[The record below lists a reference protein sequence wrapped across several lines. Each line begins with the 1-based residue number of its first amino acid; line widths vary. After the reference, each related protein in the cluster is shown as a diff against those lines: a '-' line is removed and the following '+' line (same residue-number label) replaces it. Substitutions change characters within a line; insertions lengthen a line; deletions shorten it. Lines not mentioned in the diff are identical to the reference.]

1 MHMSKAERQS
11 ELRAKTQ
18 QLLQGPLKHIRV
30 VGLAAALLPVAAVP
44 AAAAPDQHCSSAGNL
59 CGFVWADDGDGIQEA
74 GEPGIEGAVVTVG
87 ETVTFTDSNGFYE
100 IFVVPGSTYTVQV
113 QIPNDGVPT
122 LTNVGDDT
130 TDSDG
135 ELIGSD
141 SVATVFFPEGVTEV
155 TNTDFGF
162 AVAPTAA
169 IGAGTPGYW
178 MNHPEAW
185 PVASI
190 VIGGDTYSR
199 ETAIQLLKAPGN
211 KDKTYTMFASLV
223 SAKLN
228 LLIGTNP
235 VCITGEVDAADAWMD
250 TYGPVGTKVAAS
262 SYAWKVGEPHHRAMD
277 NYNNGMLCAPH
288 RD

>member
-1 MHMSKAERQS
+1 MSKAERQS

-44 AAAAPDQHCSSAGNL
+44 AAAAPDQHCSSSGNL

-87 ETVTFTDSNGFYE
+87 DVVTFTDASGFYE
-100 IFVVPGSTYTVQV
+100 FSVEAGLTYTIQV
-113 QIPNDGVPT
+113 QIPNGAVPT
-122 LTNVGDDT
+122 LTNEGADDT
-130 TDSDG
+130 VDSDG
-135 ELIGSD
+135 ELVGSD
-141 SVATVFFPEGVTEV
+141 SVATIAFPANATEF

-162 AVAPTAA
+162 TAAPTAA
-169 IGAGTPGYW
+169 VGTGTPGYW

-185 PVASI
+185 PVTSI
-190 VIGGDTYSR
+190 VIGGDTYSQA
-199 ETAIQLLKAPGN
+199 TAIALLQAPGN
-211 KDKTYTMFASLV
+211 KDKTYTMFASLL

-228 LLIGTNP
+228 LLMGTNP
-235 VCITGEVDAADAWMD
+235 VCITGEVALADAWMD